1 MDLKCFLGT
10 IGSVL
15 MHDGVVECGTG
26 ELNKE
31 EEETEAHK
39 SETAQSS
46 AKKETIAKDTE
57 EREKGRR
64 KKKILIT
71 GSGSYV
77 GTSVEAWLR
86 QWPEYYQ
93 VDTLDSYAPVK
104 GEISRRL
111 TGSLVAFETGET
123 TAYGIGGVQ
132 DRGSMFIGPGVEV
145 YAGMI
150 VGQCNRNEDMA
161 VNVCKKKQLT
171 NMRAAG
177 SDAAIRLVPPVVLS
191 LEQCMEYLADDE
203 LLEVTP
209 KSLRMRKRQLDHAA
223 RMRALMKSRQ

>member
-15 MHDGVVECGTG
+15 MHDGVVEGGTG
-26 ELNKE
+26 ELIKE

-46 AKKETIAKDTE
+46 AKKKTIAKDTE
-57 EREKGRR
+57 ESEKGRR

-93 VDTLDSYAPVK
+93 VDTLD
-104 GEISRRL
+104 L
-111 TGSLVAFETGET
+111 
-123 TAYGIGGVQ
+123 
-132 DRGSMFIGPGVEV
+132 
-145 YAGMI
+145 
-150 VGQCNRNEDMA
+150 
-161 VNVCKKKQLT
+161 
-171 NMRAAG
+171 
-177 SDAAIRLVPPVVLS
+177 
-191 LEQCMEYLADDE
+191 
-203 LLEVTP
+203 
-209 KSLRMRKRQLDHAA
+209 
-223 RMRALMKSRQ
+223 SRQRWRARDVSCVEGVFHVGDMMLAIMWRESHMQMWDR